1 MTAEPIRAH
10 KAIAAAGLA
19 SRREAERM
27 IQAGLVRINGQV
39 VREPGASVV
48 PGQDILELD
57 GTTVPLAPVQK
68 RELWALYK
76 PRDCVSTLH
85 DPEGRPTLKDFFP
98 RTAARLFPIGR
109 LDYDAEGL
117 ILLTND
123 GALAHQ
129 IAHPSF
135 QVGKTYLVKVK
146 GLVSPAALGRLGR
159 GPVLEGRSRSPVRA
173 RVLHTIN
180 DKTWLEVT
188 LTEGIQHHIKKMF
201 SAEGH
206 RVLKIKRFQIGA
218 ITLEE
223 MQPGAF
229 RRLSEQ
235 DIEALLHPVAKGR
248 KRTGP
253 SGSGHAPK
261 GAPRRARP

>member
-1 MTAEPIRAH
+1 MTAERIRAH

-27 IQAGLVRINGQV
+27 IQAGLVRINGEV

-48 PGQDILELD
+48 PGEDILELD
-57 GTTVPLAPVQK
+57 GTTVPLVQAQK

-98 RTAARLFPIGR
+98 RSAARLFPIGR

-135 QVGKTYLVKVK
+135 QVRKTYLVKVK
-146 GLVSPAALGRLGR
+146 GLVLPEALTRLGR

-173 RVLHTIN
+173 RVLHTVN

-201 SAEGH
+201 AAEGH
-206 RVLKIKRFQIGA
+206 RVLKIKRFQIGP

-223 MQPGAF
+223 MQPGQC

-235 DIEALLHPVAKGR
+235 DIEALLQPDAKGR
-248 KRTGP
+248 KRA
-253 SGSGHAPK
+253 GHAPK
-261 GAPRRARP
+261 GAPRRARR